1 MSLKIVYTSTLPE
14 WGKSFGQFIVFYRL
28 NSKLCTIENDSEIE
42 SIIQKNEILLP
53 DKENIYMNLSN
64 LNEIKNLN
72 KYYSQ
77 YYDLDQR
84 LFSKKCVNRNNG
96 KFSNEYFKNS

>member
-1 MSLKIVYTSTLPE
+1 
-14 WGKSFGQFIVFYRL
+14 
-28 NSKLCTIENDSEIE
+28 
-42 SIIQKNEILLP
+42 
-53 DKENIYMNLSN
+53 MNLSN

-96 KFSNEYFKNS
+96 KFNEYFKIVDELLSKDLFLKTTYSFLRYKIITYRKFKSKI